1 VFTSW
6 EISPVS
12 TGMSY
17 ALTFRLTS
25 ENRSLTSYKMASLG
39 TVQRIEFEDILKQ
52 YKRRSEI
59 YSENVTSIVA

>member
-17 ALTFRLTS
+17 ALTFPLTS
-25 ENRSLTSYKMASLG
+25 ENRSLTSCKMASLG
-39 TVQRIEFEDILKQ
+39 TVQRLELEDLSKQ
-52 YKRRSEI
+52 HKKCEI
-59 YSENVTSIVA
+59 CSYNVTSIVA